1 MTKAAARWARICI
14 AGFSLFWILHSPLVW
29 AQQPVDSDAAYEQAQ
44 ESLRRDDFPLAIEQL
59 EALRLR
65 DKNHAG
71 ALLDLAYLYCR
82 AGQKNRVDELLLT
95 LEAEFSP
102 PPRIMDLIRKLQQQD
117 CSVRQHRTKWGVA
130 VALGRDSNVN
140 QGSLVRSFPLS
151 SGLTLELTDDFL
163 PKASPFF
170 SLSAY
175 VSHVL
180 DSNNLVYGTLLTQ
193 KYPSASSFDLAGFSA
208 GHMRVFPVRDWLVST
223 DTNATLRTLGNAL
236 YYEALSGSVQ
246 VAPATHQAD
255 CPFGFDM
262 RVAYAHY
269 PTRVGLDN
277 LEATFLIPCHQK
289 ISDKLSARFS
299 AGWMIDKALDNRPGG
314 DRTGEVFGAEFFYGY
329 SHAWNFHAGWV
340 GKWLKGEEPYAPPL
354 LEMVRKQRQQSISV
368 AADRRLNGSSLLRL
382 ELQRYDNADTVPIYR
397 YKSNYVVLSWVWE
410 GGK

>member
-1 MTKAAARWARICI
+1 MTKEEARWAKISI
-14 AGFSLFWILHSPLVW
+14 AGFSLFWILNSPLVR

-44 ESLRRDDFPLAIEQL
+44 ESLRKDNFPLATEQL

-82 AGQKNRVDELLLT
+82 AGQKTRVDELLLT

-102 PPRIMDLIRKLQQQD
+102 PPRIMDLIRELHQRD
-117 CSVRQHRTKWGVA
+117 CSVSQRRTKWGVA

-140 QGSLVRSFPLS
+140 QGSLVKSFPLS
-151 SGLTLELTDDFL
+151 SGLNLELTDDFL
-163 PKASPFF
+163 PKSSPFF

-180 DSNNLVYGTLLTQ
+180 DNNNLVYGALLAQ
-193 KYPSASSFDLAGFSA
+193 QYPAASSFDLAGFSA
-208 GHMRVFPVRDWLVST
+208 GHMRVFPGRDWLVST
-223 DTNATLRTLGNAL
+223 DTNATMRTLGNAL

-246 VAPATHQAD
+246 VTPATHQAD
-255 CPFGFDM
+255 RPFGFDM
-262 RVAYAHY
+262 RVVYAHY

-277 LEATFLIPCHQK
+277 LEATFLIPYRRQ
-289 ISDKLSARFS
+289 ISDKLNARFS
-299 AGWMIDKALDNRPGG
+299 AGWMIDKALGSRPGG
-314 DRTGEVFGAEFFYGY
+314 NRTGDVFGAEFFYQY
-329 SHAWNFHAGWV
+329 SGVWNFHAGWV

-354 LEMVRKQRQQSISV
+354 LAMVREQRQQFTSV
-368 AADRRLNGSSLLRL
+368 AADRRLTGNSLLRV
-382 ELQRYDNADTVPIYR
+382 ELQRSDNADTVPIYR
-397 YKSNYVVLSWVWE
+397 YKSNYAVVSWVWE